1 MSLGITQLKAGASR
15 NGGSSGGVKE
25 SFPKTNLLIFFSP
38 CWRETDQI
46 SCWTINSETL
56 IDASVWSFWRCNW
69 SDCL

>member
-38 CWRETDQI
+38 CWRGNGPNQLLDDQFR
-46 SCWTINSETL
+46 NSY
-56 IDASVWSFWRCNW
+56 
-69 SDCL
+69 